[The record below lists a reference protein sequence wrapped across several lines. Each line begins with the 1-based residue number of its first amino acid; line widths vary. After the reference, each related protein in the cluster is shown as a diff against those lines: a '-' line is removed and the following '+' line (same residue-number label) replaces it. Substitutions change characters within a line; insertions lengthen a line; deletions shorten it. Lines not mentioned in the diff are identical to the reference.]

1 MRRFKKAFVMLMA
14 CVMSMAFA
22 VTAHAEEDVYK
33 RQGYR
38 RESSLAGAIMKSTG
52 LYSFCLLYTSRCV

>member
-22 VTAHAEEDVYK
+22 VTAHAEEDVK
-33 RQGYR
+33 ALRVKTTPGAPLR
-38 RESSLAGAIMKSTG
+38 RAAI
-52 LYSFCLLYTSRCV
+52 

>member
-22 VTAHAEEDVYK
+22 VTAHAEEDVK
-33 RQGYR
+33 AAAASALRVRTTPGAPLR
-38 RESSLAGAIMKSTG
+38 RAAI
-52 LYSFCLLYTSRCV
+52 